1 MAADAVCVAL
11 IEEYVDQ
18 PIRFAIPL

>member
-11 IEEYVDQ
+11 IEEYVDP